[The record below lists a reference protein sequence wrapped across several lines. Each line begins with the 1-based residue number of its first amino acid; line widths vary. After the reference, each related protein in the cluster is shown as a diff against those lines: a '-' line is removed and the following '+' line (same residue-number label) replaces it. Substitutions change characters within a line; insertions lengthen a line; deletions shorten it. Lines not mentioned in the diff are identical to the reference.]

1 MSGACIIKDAATNL
15 FNWIID
21 NNLFNK
27 VKLCALVHDEMDV
40 EFPEEM
46 QDFPKTLETIMENSA
61 AKYCHSLPIPAEAS
75 VAKYWVH

>member
-1 MSGACIIKDAATNL
+1 MSGACIIKDAATSL

-40 EFPEEM
+40 EFPKEI
-46 QDFPKTLETIMENSA
+46 QDFPKTLERIMEDSA

-75 VAKYWVH
+75 VEKFWVH